1 MTIGNWGKL
10 RTKLSILKTYIEVA
24 LYRPSSVYLVC
35 GYEWKKIVLKG
46 MNFKESVEEIMGG
59 FARREG
65 KMEM

>member
-1 MTIGNWGKL
+1 M
-10 RTKLSILKTYIEVA
+10 
-24 LYRPSSVYLVC
+24 
-35 GYEWKKIVLKG
+35 KKIVLKG